1 MGKKYTG
8 HCACGQLAYGFDTE
22 PTFVAN
28 CHCTDCKRASGGEM
42 ATIASVPDTDFTVF
56 SGNPNGFSSGPN
68 TETCAGKGLDRVFG
82 ANCGFRVVSNN
93 LKGFPGYV
101 FVQEGTLDRLD
112 GWSAPKVEIFTWEP
126 REVYAAAQPP
136 PIRPRAQLNG
146 IPARVRNMSR

>member
-1 MGKKYTG
+1 MSKKYTG

-28 CHCTDCKRASGGEM
+28 CHCTDCKRASGGKM
-42 ATIASVPDTDFTVF
+42 ATIALVPDTDFTVF
-56 SGNPNGFSSGPN
+56 SGNPKSLSSGPN

-93 LKGFPGYV
+93 LKDFPGYV

-112 GWSAPKVEIFTWEP
+112 EWFAPKVEIFTWS
-126 REVYAAAQPP
+126 REKWMAP
-136 PIRPRAQLNG
+136 LNLPQFDHG
-146 IPARVRNMSR
+146 PS